1 MADDEE
7 DEEFEEG
14 EEEEED
20 EVEEVALREARHQGQ
35 VLVLADG
42 RTLRIH
48 PSDATSTITWTPTV
62 MLEISVDDSG
72 LTFPLVVY
80 NTDNE
85 DEVHAMWSLPT

>member
-7 DEEFEEG
+7 DEEGEEG
-14 EEEEED
+14 EED
-20 EVEEVALREARHQGQ
+20 EVEEVALREVGQQGQ

-48 PSDATSTITWTPTV
+48 PSDATSTSTWTPSV
-62 MLEISVDDSG
+62 MLEISEDDSG

-85 DEVHAMWSLPT
+85 DEVHAMWGLPS